1 MMAPTTMMPIASE
14 PESGWLEPYLH
25 IDGVGKDFQLG
36 RERVSAVRDVSLEV
50 RRGEFVA
57 FIGHSGCGK
66 STVLNMVAGI
76 STPSTGTIRVG
87 GRPVLGPGPDRAM
100 VFQSYSLLPWL
111 TVEDN
116 VFQAVDAVFQEQM
129 LPKDKRARTER
140 FLRMVNLWEHRK
152 KRPSEISGGMRQRT
166 AIARAFAVKPDVL
179 LLDEPFGALDALTKG
194 SLHDELLALW
204 RSDGRRQTILMVTH
218 DIDEAIYLADRV
230 MVMTDGPGAT
240 IREVIPIPLAR
251 PREKRAVMHDPRYLE
266 IKQHLLSLLQKEPAT
281 SAS

>member
-1 MMAPTTMMPIASE
+1 MMKPTTLMPMQAESD
-14 PESGWLEPYLH
+14 SGWLEPYLC
-25 IDGVGKDFQLG
+25 IDGVSKSFPLG
-36 RERVSAVRDVSLEV
+36 RETVTAVRDVSLEI

-76 STPSTGTIRVG
+76 AEPSTGSIRLG
-87 GRPVLGPGPDRAM
+87 GRTVRGPGPDRAM

-116 VFQAVDAVFQEQM
+116 VFQAVDAVFDEQM
-129 LPKDKRARTER
+129 LPKDKRARAER
-140 FLRMVNLWEHRK
+140 FLRMVNLWEHRR

-230 MVMTDGPGAT
+230 MVMTDGPAAT

-251 PREKRAVMHDPRYLE
+251 PRGKRSVMHDPRYLE
-266 IKQHLLSLLQKEPAT
+266 LKEHLLSLLQKEPAP
-281 SAS
+281 SAR

>member
-1 MMAPTTMMPIASE
+1 MTAPTTTMPVTTGA
-14 PESGWLEPYLH
+14 ESGWIAPYLH
-25 IDGVGKDFQLG
+25 IDRIGKDFRLG
-36 RERVSAVRDVSLEV
+36 RETVSAVRDVTLEV
-50 RRGEFVA
+50 RHGEFVA

-76 STPSTGTIRVG
+76 YPPSSGSIHVG
-87 GRPVLGPGPDRAM
+87 GRAVEGPGPDRAM

-116 VFQAVDAVFQEQM
+116 VLQAVESVFQDRM
-129 LPKDKRARTER
+129 PTNDRRMRTER
-140 FLRMVNLWEHRK
+140 FLRMVNLWEHRR

-204 RSDGRRQTILMVTH
+204 RGDGRRQTILMVTH

-230 MVMTDGPGAT
+230 VVMSDGPAAT
-240 IREVIPIPLAR
+240 IREVIPIPLSR
-251 PREKRAVMHDPRYLE
+251 PREKRSVMHDPRYLE
-266 IKQHLLSLLQKEPAT
+266 IKEHLLSLLQTVPTAV
-281 SAS
+281 AS

>member
-1 MMAPTTMMPIASE
+1 MMEPTTLMPMQAES
-14 PESGWLEPYLH
+14 ESGWLEPYLC
-25 IDGVGKDFQLG
+25 IDGVSKSFQLG
-36 RERVSAVRDVSLEV
+36 RETVTAVRDVSLEV

-76 STPSTGTIRVG
+76 AEPSTGSIRLG
-87 GRPVLGPGPDRAM
+87 GRTVRGPGPDRAM

-116 VFQAVDAVFQEQM
+116 VFQAVDAVFDEQM
-129 LPKDKRARTER
+129 LPKDKRARAER
-140 FLRMVNLWEHRK
+140 FLRMVNLWEHRR

-204 RSDGRRQTILMVTH
+204 RSEGRRQTILMVTH

-230 MVMTDGPGAT
+230 MVMTDGPAAT

-251 PREKRAVMHDPRYLE
+251 PREKRSVMHDPRYLE
-266 IKQHLLSLLQKEPAT
+266 LKEHLLSLLQKEPAP
-281 SAS
+281 SAR

>member
-1 MMAPTTMMPIASE
+1 MTGPTTLHPTVLAHAS
-14 PESGWLEPYLH
+14 GRIEPYLH
-25 IDGVGKDFQLG
+25 IDGVGKDFRLG
-36 RERVSAVRDVSLEV
+36 RETVTAVRDVSLEV

-76 STPSTGTIRVG
+76 ASPSMGSIRVD
-87 GRPVLGPGPDRAM
+87 GRAVTAPGPERAM

-116 VFQAVDAVFQEQM
+116 VFQAVEAVFQDSM
-129 LPKDKRARTER
+129 PSKDKRARTER
-140 FLRMVNLWEHRK
+140 FLRMVNLWEHRR

-166 AIARAFAVKPDVL
+166 AIARAFAVKPEVL

-230 MVMTDGPGAT
+230 VVMTDGPAAT
-240 IREVIPIPLAR
+240 IREVIPIPLSR
-251 PREKRAVMHDPRYLE
+251 PREKRSVLHDPRYLTIRE
-266 IKQHLLSLLQKEPAT
+266 HLLSLLQKEPAAA
-281 SAS
+281 AS

>member
-1 MMAPTTMMPIASE
+1 MTGPTTLMPVVPAAG
-14 PESGWLEPYLH
+14 SGWLEPYLH
-25 IDGVGKDFQLG
+25 IDRVGKDFAVG
-36 RERVSAVRDVSLEV
+36 REHVTAVRDVSLEV
-50 RRGEFVA
+50 RHGEFVA

-76 STPSTGTIRVG
+76 HPPTTGAIRVS
-87 GRPVLGPGPDRAM
+87 GRVVEGPGPDRAM

-116 VFQAVDAVFQEQM
+116 VSQAVDAVFQDQM
-129 LPKDKRARTER
+129 LARDKRARTER
-140 FLRMVNLWEHRK
+140 FLRMVGLWDHRR

-194 SLHDELLALW
+194 ALHDELLALW
-204 RSDGRRQTILMVTH
+204 RGDDRRQTILMVTH

-230 MVMTDGPGAT
+230 VVMTDGPAAT
-240 IREVIPIPLAR
+240 IREVLRIPLAR
-251 PREKRAVMHDPRYLE
+251 PRDKRSVMRHPRYLE
-266 IKQHLLSLLQKEPAT
+266 LKEHLLSLLQKD
-281 SAS
+281 SVASVS

>member
-1 MMAPTTMMPIASE
+1 MMEPTTLMPMQAES
-14 PESGWLEPYLH
+14 ESGWLEPYLC
-25 IDGVGKDFQLG
+25 IDGVSKSFQLG
-36 RERVSAVRDVSLEV
+36 RETVTAVRDVSLEV

-76 STPSTGTIRVG
+76 AEPSTGSIRLG
-87 GRPVLGPGPDRAM
+87 GRTVRGPGPDRAM

-116 VFQAVDAVFQEQM
+116 VFQAVDAVFDEQM
-129 LPKDKRARTER
+129 LPKDKRARAER
-140 FLRMVNLWEHRK
+140 FLRMVNLWEHRR

-230 MVMTDGPGAT
+230 MVMTDGPAAT
-240 IREVIPIPLAR
+240 IREVIPIPLPR
-251 PREKRAVMHDPRYLE
+251 PREKRSVMHDPRYLE
-266 IKQHLLSLLQKEPAT
+266 LKEHLLSLLQKEPAPT
-281 SAS
+281 AR